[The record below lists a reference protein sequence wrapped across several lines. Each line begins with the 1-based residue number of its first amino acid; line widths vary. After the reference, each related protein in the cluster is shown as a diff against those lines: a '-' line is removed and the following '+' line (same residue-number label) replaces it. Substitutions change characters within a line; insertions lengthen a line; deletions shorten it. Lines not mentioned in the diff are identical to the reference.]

1 MFGLVA
7 TKRSVDA
14 VSGYSRVSKVYLK
27 VQKRKVANN
36 DERIQTKNLTKFVI
50 ITIPVHVLGK
60 VLQFYELLMLLL
72 KISLTEASVH
82 MLVPSQDAWVSAWRP
97 HTNLYK
103 FR

>member
-1 MFGLVA
+1 M
-7 TKRSVDA
+7 K
-14 VSGYSRVSKVYLK
+14 YLK
-27 VQKRKVANN
+27 EFSSLSHSVYVLRKRHKKRLISGNFA
-36 DERIQTKNLTKFVI
+36 IYA
-50 ITIPVHVLGK
+50 VHVLGK

-72 KISLTEASVH
+72 KISLTQASVR